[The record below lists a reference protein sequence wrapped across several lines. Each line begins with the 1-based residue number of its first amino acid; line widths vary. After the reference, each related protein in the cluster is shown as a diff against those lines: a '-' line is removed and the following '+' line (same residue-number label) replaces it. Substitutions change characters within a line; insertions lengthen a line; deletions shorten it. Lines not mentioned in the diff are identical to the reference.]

1 MRLVGSRG
9 FWMLLLFL
17 ALGALLGGILGQI
30 LSQASLSGMIPYL
43 TQTYEIFNLQ
53 NIHLNLAVIQLDL
66 GIRFAPNL
74 ISILGI
80 LAAGWIFHK
89 V

>member
-1 MRLVGSRG
+1 MRFSHS

-17 ALGALLGGILGQI
+17 AAGALLGGILGQLLNQI
-30 LSQASLSGMIPYL
+30 SLAGIMPYL
-43 TQTYEIFNLQ
+43 TETYEIFDFQ
-53 NIHLNLAVIQLDL
+53 NIHLNLAVIEIDF

-80 LAAGWIFHK
+80 LLAAWIFHK
-89 V
+89 I